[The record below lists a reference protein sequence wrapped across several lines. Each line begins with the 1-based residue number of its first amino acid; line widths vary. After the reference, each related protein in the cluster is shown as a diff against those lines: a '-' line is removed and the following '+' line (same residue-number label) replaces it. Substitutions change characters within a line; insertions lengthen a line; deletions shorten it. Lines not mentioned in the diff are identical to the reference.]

1 TGYGGIAMLA
11 LWGLVDRRLSRGARL
26 SLLVTPA
33 MLGACWW
40 LMSLWSAE
48 SGHAFGAAARLAEGA
63 GSPSRLAILDNAW
76 ALTLANPWLGVG
88 WGEFNFA

>member
-1 TGYGGIAMLA
+1 TEQRGWRAALPLLLLACVFTVVLSASRTGYGGIAMLA

-48 SGHAFGAAARLAEGA
+48 SGHAFGAAARLA
-63 GSPSRLAILDNAW
+63 
-76 ALTLANPWLGVG
+76 
-88 WGEFNFA
+88 